1 MSGPGPSRAAAPP
14 IAPDTAAICPYL
26 LAAGGAWRASTAT
39 RDHRC
44 TAVAPPAVLAAEKQ
58 RRLCLVADHAT
69 CSTFLAAQAAR
80 DPANGGIVGRG
91 PRRAIP
97 RTSPLV
103 LDHGRLAVG
112 LPGLPD
118 RGVGQGGLVALMAV
132 AFGAIAVTRMTGGG
146 PDVVPA
152 AAGEASSS
160 PGVVASAAPV
170 GTARP
175 SSPTTSPAASPQ
187 HTLVPSDVEPT
198 PAAPSPASP
207 GSTPA
212 PGSKATT
219 YKVKSGDS
227 LSAIAAAHGT
237 TWQVLA
243 ELNGIKD
250 PKKLRVGQ
258 VLTLP

>member
-1 MSGPGPSRAAAPP
+1 MSGPGPSRADAPP

-26 LAAGGAWRASTAT
+26 LAAGGAWRASTAS
-39 RDHRC
+39 REHRC

-69 CSTFLAAQAAR
+69 CSTYLAARAAR
-80 DPANGGIVGRG
+80 DAANGGIVGRG
-91 PRRAIP
+91 PHRAIP

-103 LDHGRLAVG
+103 LDQGRLAVG

-118 RGVGQGGLVALMAV
+118 RGMGQGGLVALMAV

-146 PDVVPA
+146 PNVAPA
-152 AAGEASSS
+152 VADGGS
-160 PGVVASAAPV
+160 PRPSVVASAAPIA
-170 GTARP
+170 TARTDNTAPP
-175 SSPTTSPAASPQ
+175 SVAPQ

-198 PAAPSPASP
+198 PSAPSRA
-207 GSTPA
+207 TPA

-243 ELNGIKD
+243 ELNEIKD